1 MELIEQCCRTHEAM
15 WAALAEDAKFPA
27 HERHVFGVLGALWGL
42 SRYHMPQSCEELVT
56 WLLCEANLLHKRVT
70 RARHAPVRSKDQKKQ
85 AKKLSRRA
93 NRQHRAKDPAP
104 RKTADKRERARL
116 RLVA

>member
-42 SRYHMPQSCEELVT
+42 SRYHMPQSREELVT
-56 WLLCEANLLHKRVT
+56 FLICEASVLHRRVGK
-70 RARHAPVRSKDQKKQ
+70 VRLAAIVQRKDRKEQVR
-85 AKKLSRRA
+85 KLARRA
-93 NRQHRAKDPAP
+93 TRQHRGKGLLS
-104 RKTADKRERARL
+104 DKSECSRL
-116 RLVA
+116 RFAA